1 MRFDGRTKNFVLV
14 LLATVTFIATYYLM
28 MPVISSHMLNLGFD
42 NFTIGLVVGLFSIS
56 SLVARPVSGIIIE
69 RIGNRKLMLV
79 SILIFFLT
87 PVIYKINVGYSGLC
101 AAQVV
106 YGFTIGT
113 FTVASHT
120 CTAELSNSETIAQYM
135 GLNSIAFML
144 AKGMAPA
151 AGIRVMGSYGFSAAV
166 ISTMVLAAVAV
177 IFAFQLTD
185 DHIGVKQ
192 KENSGFLKVLMNED
206 VYVPTIVLFCG
217 IITFGAISAMLPVFA
232 EERGI
237 NGIEYFFLINTG
249 VVVLSRIIMGSFIN
263 KHLESLVSF
272 SLILLTL
279 SFLMMSFV
287 DSFRT
292 LVLVAVVYGIGF
304 AMFFPI
310 LSSIMVMNI
319 AGVPKGMALGIFTAG
334 FDVGVA
340 VGAVMG
346 GFSNFISF
354 RLLYIF
360 LSLIP
365 LAGFFIYQYVYI
377 PKIHKESYNLTQ
389 NIT

>member
-1 MRFDGRTKNFVLV
+1 MQLRFDSRTKNFVFV
-14 LLATVTFIATYYLM
+14 MLATVTFIATYYLM

-56 SLVARPVSGIIIE
+56 SLIARPVSGIFIE
-69 RIGNRKLMLV
+69 RIGNKKLMLV

-87 PVIYKINVGYSGLC
+87 PVIYKINIGYSGLC

-166 ISTMVLAAVAV
+166 MSTMVLAAVS
-177 IFAFQLTD
+177 IFAFQLAD

-192 KENSGFLKVLMNED
+192 KRIRVLEVLVNQD

-232 EERGI
+232 KEKGI
-237 NGIEYFFLINTG
+237 NGIEYFLINTG
-249 VVVLSRIIMGSFIN
+249 VVVISRIIMGFFIN
-263 KHLESLVSF
+263 KHL
-272 SLILLTL
+272 
-279 SFLMMSFV
+279 
-287 DSFRT
+287 
-292 LVLVAVVYGIGF
+292 
-304 AMFFPI
+304 
-310 LSSIMVMNI
+310 N
-319 AGVPKGMALGIFTAG
+319 
-334 FDVGVA
+334 
-340 VGAVMG
+340 
-346 GFSNFISF
+346 
-354 RLLYIF
+354 F
-360 LSLIP
+360 LSPFL
-365 LAGFFIYQYVYI
+365 
-377 PKIHKESYNLTQ
+377 
-389 NIT
+389 